1 MRKKYLIAGVV
12 LALSLSMVGC
22 GKDTGSTTAD
32 GTTGDVTTEAE
43 VASEEQGVSLLPME
57 STDETA
63 FTLIVGDYSLG
74 VKKIEGMNTSEIS
87 NSWRQV
93 DSQLEIKYANA
104 YMYNG
109 DTLEESTIAYEY
121 QLSDEASM
129 DGTEPMTN
137 DDGTDI
143 SFYASY
149 DAPPSPDAETIYP
162 TSLNYVKELSVG
174 KYLTVK
180 VYVRDMDSPLF
191 EEALTLT
198 DDSYY
203 SEGEV
208 GETSTDTIG
217 HSETEGQY
225 AYIGDT
231 QIIAKKLNNSTW
243 DAEGQYYQYN
253 DYEIH
258 YDIVNLTKDEFTGG
272 SDIVV
277 SSFGIENQTITNGD
291 GDEIPC
297 RKIKTEYDQY
307 VEFYKQ
313 WEDENV
319 TILIRVRKADR
330 SEVNPE
336 DFIDLTKD
344 CYFDFYH
351 SESSISDIFN

>member
-1 MRKKYLIAGVV
+1 MKKKYLIAGVV
-12 LALSLSMVGC
+12 LALSLSMAGC
-22 GKDTGSTTAD
+22 GKDTGNTAAE
-32 GTTGDVTTEAE
+32 GTVEETKV
-43 VASEEQGVSLLPME
+43 EEQAASLLPME
-57 STDETA
+57 SVDETA
-63 FTLIVGDYSLG
+63 FTLRVGDYSLN

-121 QLSDEASM
+121 QLSDEASL

-149 DAPPSPDAETIYP
+149 DAPPSPDAETIYL
-162 TSLNYVKELSVG
+162 TSLNYVKELSGG

-180 VYVRDMDSPLF
+180 VHVRDMDRPLF

-203 SEGEV
+203 SDGEV

-243 DAEGQYYQYN
+243 TWDTEGQWQYYQYN

-258 YDIVNLTKDEFTGG
+258 YDMVNLTKDEFTGG

-277 SSFGIENQTITNGD
+277 SSFDIENQTITNGD

-351 SESSISDIFN
+351 SESSVSDIFN